1 MTVTPRAWLLL
12 PCLAAYIPLAAETP
26 RERYQPIIDAK
37 PFGDIANLS
46 PDALAALQ
54 EEQQQK
60 EEIAKKFRM
69 CGITDMPDG
78 SRKIAFIDETDG
90 QPASYILGIG
100 ETQNGFTLLAADYE
114 AERATLSKDGLTF
127 TLGLGKGLIEDTPP
141 AEADAATPTV
151 LRPQRLG
158 ATPPPP
164 AAKGSFRERLL
175 KREAAKAQAETARR
189 EAARKI
195 IAAETAKAVE
205 AQTEAAARR
214 LQIERIKQ
222 GLPPTRPITLTAEED
237 AELEAAGVFR
247 QPAPAANT
255 QTPARQQPAA
265 QPENRPAENDSQ
277 DPDHD
282 ALSPADP

>member
-1 MTVTPRAWLLL
+1 MTPRAWLLL
-12 PCLAAYIPLAAETP
+12 PCLAAACLLPAAETP

-100 ETQNGFTLLAADYE
+100 ETQNGFTLLVADYE

-141 AEADAATPTV
+141 AEAAAAPTV
-151 LRPQRLG
+151 LRPRRLG
-158 ATPPPP
+158 AVPPPP

-175 KREAAKAQAETARR
+175 KREAAKAQAESARR

-195 IAAETAKAVE
+195 IAAETAKVVE

-247 QPAPAANT
+247 QPAPAADV

-265 QPENRPAENDSQ
+265 QPENRPAENGSQ

-282 ALSPADP
+282 ALSPAAP